1 MHTHKNTVY
10 FSFAIISSMHIAIL
24 QTVSIKYL
32 WINKLYKQCVYM
44 VKKKN
49 HILGEYEE
57 KQKRPPFFPFLTLYC
72 S

>member
-44 VKKKN
+44 VKKN